1 MAIAAGLVMRKGRGP
16 ASSLLIGIGN
26 PLRGDDGVGPWLVET
41 WGRRRA
47 WRGAVHGAQRGEGGD
62 LLARLQ
68 VRVVDQLVPEL
79 AAELAAVRRVLFVDA
94 WRGDPQAG
102 APGGRPSQAGSQDA
116 RPSGGG
122 PQAIGQQGGGP
133 RLLPIA
139 AAERR
144 AEGGAGWGTP
154 GWTPGHQLAP
164 ALLLQLTEGL
174 YGRAPAAQSLLI
186 PATAFAVTDPG
197 GGSACF
203 SAGLRLALPRA
214 WLLLDQWL
222 QEGEG
227 ERGGSTGE
235 TKPPCMM
242 LRGC

>member
-1 MAIAAGLVMRKGRGP
+1 
-16 ASSLLIGIGN
+16 
-26 PLRGDDGVGPWLVET
+26 VET

-47 WRGAVHGAQRGEGGD
+47 WRGAQRGEGGE
-62 LLARLQ
+62 LPARFQ
-68 VRVVDQLVPEL
+68 VRVVDQLLPEL

-94 WRGDPQAG
+94 WRGDPGAG
-102 APGGRPSQAGSQDA
+102 PLASR
-116 RPSGGG
+116 R
-122 PQAIGQQGGGP
+122 GP
-133 RLLPIA
+133 RLLPVA

-144 AEGGAGWGTP
+144 AGGGAGWGTP

-186 PATAFAVTDPG
+186 PATAFTVTDPG

-203 SAGLRLALPRA
+203 SAGLRIALPRA
-214 WLLLDQWL
+214 WLLLNQWL

-227 ERGGSTGE
+227 SVNEQGRLEIRSF
-235 TKPPCMM
+235 
-242 LRGC
+242 LA

>member
-1 MAIAAGLVMRKGRGP
+1 MAIAAGLVMRTSRGP
-16 ASSLLIGIGN
+16 APFLLIGIGN

-47 WRGAVHGAQRGEGGD
+47 WRGSVRE
-62 LLARLQ
+62 LPARFQ
-68 VRVVDQLVPEL
+68 VRVVDQLLPEL

-94 WRGDPQAG
+94 WRGDPGAG
-102 APGGRPSQAGSQDA
+102 PLASRS
-116 RPSGGG
+116 
-122 PQAIGQQGGGP
+122 GP

-144 AEGGAGWGTP
+144 AEAGAGWGTP

-164 ALLLQLTEGL
+164 AMLLQLTEGL

-203 SAGLRLALPRA
+203 SAGLRMELPRA

-227 ERGGSTGE
+227 SVNEEGRLEIRSF
-235 TKPPCMM
+235 
-242 LRGC
+242 LA

>member
-1 MAIAAGLVMRKGRGP
+1 MAIACGLVMRTARGP

-47 WRGAVHGAQRGEGGD
+47 WRGV
-62 LLARLQ
+62 LPARLQ
-68 VRVVDQLVPEL
+68 MRVVDQLLPEL
-79 AAELAAVRRVLFVDA
+79 AAELAVVRRVLFVDA
-94 WRGDPQAG
+94 WRGDSGAG
-102 APGGRPSQAGSQDA
+102 AQDA
-116 RPSGGG
+116 GGSGGG
-122 PQAIGQQGGGP
+122 SLGCGSLGSRSGP
-133 RLLPIA
+133 RLLPVA
-139 AAERR
+139 AADRR
-144 AEGGAGWGTP
+144 AGSGVGWGTP

-164 ALLLQLTEGL
+164 AVLLQLTEGL

-203 SAGLRLALPRA
+203 SAGLRIALPRA

-222 QEGEG
+222 QKGEG
-227 ERGGSTGE
+227 SVNEER
-235 TKPPCMM
+235 PPEIRS
-242 LRGC
+242 LL

>member
-1 MAIAAGLVMRKGRGP
+1 MEIAGGLVMRTGRGP

-47 WRGAVHGAQRGEGGD
+47 WRGEVRGEGPE
-62 LLARLQ
+62 LPARLR
-68 VRVVDQLVPEL
+68 VRLVDQLLPEL
-79 AAELAAVRRVLFVDA
+79 AEELAAVRRVLFVDA
-94 WRGDPQAG
+94 WRVVPG
-102 APGGRPSQAGSQDA
+102 AASQDA
-116 RPSGGG
+116 EPSGGG
-122 PQAIGQQGGGP
+122 LLGDGP
-133 RLLPIA
+133 LGSGLRLLPIA
-139 AAERR
+139 AADRR
-144 AEGGAGWGTP
+144 AGSGAGSGVP

-203 SAGLRLALPRA
+203 SAGLRMELPRA

-222 QEGEG
+222 QEGDDRVNEG
-227 ERGGSTGE
+227 GLLEMRNFSS
-235 TKPPCMM
+235 
-242 LRGC
+242 

>member
-1 MAIAAGLVMRKGRGP
+1 MAIAGGVLVRMGRGP

-41 WGRRRA
+41 WGRRRV
-47 WRGAVHGAQRGEGGD
+47 WRGEVCGAQRGEGGERP
-62 LLARLQ
+62 ARFQ
-68 VRVVDQLVPEL
+68 VRVVDQLLPEL
-79 AAELAAVRRVLFVDA
+79 AADLATAGRVLFVDA

-122 PQAIGQQGGGP
+122 PQVIGQQGGGP

-139 AAERR
+139 AAERQAR
-144 AEGGAGWGTP
+144 GGASWGTP

-203 SAGLRLALPRA
+203 SAGLRMELPRA

-222 QEGEG
+222 QEGDDRVNEG
-227 ERGGSTGE
+227 GLLEMRNFSS
-235 TKPPCMM
+235 
-242 LRGC
+242 

>member
-1 MAIAAGLVMRKGRGP
+1 MGIAGGLVMGSGRAP

-41 WGRRRA
+41 WGRRRPR
-47 WRGAVHGAQRGEGGD
+47 RGAVHGAQRGEGGD

-94 WRGDPQAG
+94 WRGDPGAG
-102 APGGRPSQAGSQDA
+102 PQDA
-116 RPSGGG
+116 GGSAGGPSGTG
-122 PQAIGQQGGGP
+122 PLGSRSGP
-133 RLLPIA
+133 RLLPVA

-144 AEGGAGWGTP
+144 AGSGAGWGTP

-203 SAGLRLALPRA
+203 SAGLRMELPRA

-222 QEGEG
+222 QEGEVSVNEEG
-227 ERGGSTGE
+227 APEIRS
-235 TKPPCMM
+235 
-242 LRGC
+242 LLA